1 MTAFHLPSTRPH
13 GNTPGQPKFE
23 IMKEQ
28 LQYLS
33 SLSFSWSQIVEPRMT
48 IYRRRIEFGL
58 PPVSISSADLLSR
71 VYTMRREMGETMV
84 LRSMGI
90 QVTRERV
97 RDAVRQIIT
106 KLLQFMTCTDC
117 PLLHS
122 QLQSFLFNFDTRYT
136 EATSAVSCNFNN

>member
-58 PPVSISSADLLSR
+58 LIEPPVSISSADLLSR
-71 VYTMRREMGETMV
+71 VYTMRIEFTEMGETMV
-84 LRSMGI
+84 WGHQWEFR
-90 QVTRERV
+90 
-97 RDAVRQIIT
+97 
-106 KLLQFMTCTDC
+106 
-117 PLLHS
+117 LH
-122 QLQSFLFNFDTRYT
+122 
-136 EATSAVSCNFNN
+136 VSGLEMQ